1 MSPVTNAQKPENR
14 LQQSVELGTLL
25 ACYGGLLTDKQ
36 REALRLHCNEDCSL
50 AEIAEEMGVSR
61 QNVHE
66 LIARSEQKLR
76 RFEKALHLAAR
87 SVQTRAALT
96 AALAA
101 LEAGQAQQGA
111 DTLRQLMEILDEED
125 APDGV

>member
-14 LQQSVELGTLL
+14 LKQSVELGTLL

-66 LIARSEQKLR
+66 LITRSEQKLR

-87 SVQTRAALT
+87 SVQTRTALT
-96 AALAA
+96 ATLAA

-111 DTLRQLMEILDEED
+111 QTLRQLIEILDEED
-125 APDGV
+125 TPDGV